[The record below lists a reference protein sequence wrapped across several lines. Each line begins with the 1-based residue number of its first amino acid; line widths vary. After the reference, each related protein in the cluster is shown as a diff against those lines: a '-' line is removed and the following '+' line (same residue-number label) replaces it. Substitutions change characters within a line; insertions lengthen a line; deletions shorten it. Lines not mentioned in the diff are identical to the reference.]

1 MHAHIASMIEELDG
15 PGCGYALALFAK
27 KNHKCVPM
35 DSTFVRKIVYHR
47 LVLLGRGTCNT
58 KREHLE
64 AVPAERP
71 GANNERWK
79 TKAKQQNARLQ
90 KLHFMLFSCNGW

>member
-15 PGCGYALALFAK
+15 PGCGYGLALFAK
-27 KNHKCVPM
+27 RNHKCVPM

-64 AVPAERP
+64 AFLFEPEP
-71 GANNERWK
+71 K
-79 TKAKQQNARLQ
+79 KQQYGSNKQ
-90 KLHFMLFSCNGW
+90 

>member
-1 MHAHIASMIEELDG
+1 MLAHIASMIEELDG

-64 AVPAERP
+64 ALLFELEP
-71 GANNERWK
+71 K
-79 TKAKQQNARLQ
+79 KQQYGSNKQ
-90 KLHFMLFSCNGW
+90 

>member
-1 MHAHIASMIEELDG
+1 MHAQIASMIEELDG
-15 PGCGYALALFAK
+15 PGCGYGLALFAK
-27 KNHKCVPM
+27 RNHKCVPM

-64 AVPAERP
+64 AFLFEPEP
-71 GANNERWK
+71 K
-79 TKAKQQNARLQ
+79 KQQYGSNKQ
-90 KLHFMLFSCNGW
+90 